1 METYRQYID
10 NRREKWIGRRV
21 MYDGEIYNVVDVDYN
36 GALLIDKKAQF
47 TDTTA
52 VEVYNVQ
59 EID

>member
-1 METYRQYID
+1 MGTYRQYID

-21 MYDGEIYNVVDVDYN
+21 MYDGEIYNVVDVDHN